1 MYVIMKRKK
10 GVFMKK
16 GLGILKLIACV
27 AVAVIAAVYYYIQL
41 PAINIHSPGFW
52 KFIIFIMIIATMAV
66 WIMNHDKSKEGRQ
79 FVNKM
84 AAKDYIFDFKTRSG
98 ALIFKLVGGVTI
110 LLVVIYFVGNIL
122 SSPIINASKYQKLLT
137 VETRNFTDDIKEV
150 SYDKIPLLDK
160 DSASIIGTRVMGTM
174 VDMVSQ
180 YEVDDMY
187 SQINY
192 KEKPVRVTPL
202 RYGNLIKWFTNHRN
216 GIPAYIRIDMT
227 TQEAECVRLSEGIKY
242 SESDHFSR
250 YIYRHLRFAYPTYI
264 FDDINFEIDDNGTPY
279 WVCPVKKYNIGL
291 FGGQTVGRVVL
302 CNAITGE
309 MTDYDVKDVP
319 TWVDKVYSAEL
330 LIDLYDYNGSLKHGF
345 INSVLSQKDCLKTT
359 DGYNYIA
366 LEDDVWVYTGITSVG
381 QDNSNVGFVLMNQR
395 TMETRYYEVSGAE
408 EYSAMDSAKGRVQN
422 LGYTATFPLIIN
434 VSSQPTYFMALKD
447 GAGLVKSYA
456 MLNIEKYQNVAIG
469 DSVLQCESNYIQL
482 LKDNGIVDETQT
494 EIVDTKNIQG
504 VITKIMPV
512 VVDGNSHMYFMLEG
526 SSSIYDADV
535 SKYVDII
542 RYEAGMNIS
551 IQYTESTEEKALNT
565 VTGIVSQIAGKN

>member
-1 MYVIMKRKK
+1 MQAGIIKIGRRLVL
-10 GVFMKK
+10 KK
-16 GLGILKLIACV
+16 GLKGLK
-27 AVAVIAAVYYYIQL
+27 AVAFVVVAAIAALYYYIEL

-52 KFIIFIMIIATMAV
+52 KFIIFVMLIVTVEV
-66 WIMNHDKSKEGRQ
+66 WLMNHRKAAGGGRYRGNISVKE
-79 FVNKM
+79 FFN
-84 AAKDYIFDFKTRSG
+84 DFKTQVGSV
-98 ALIFKLVGGVTI
+98 LFKTAFVCTVI
-110 LLVVIYFVGNIL
+110 LVVLYVAGKIL
-122 SSPIINASKYQKLLT
+122 SSPVINASKYQQLLK

-202 RYGNLIKWFTNHRN
+202 RYGNLIKWFTNHKN

-227 TQEAECVRLSEGIKY
+227 TQEAECVRLTEGIKY
-242 SESDHFSR
+242 SKSDHFSR

-302 CNAITGE
+302 CNAVTGE
-309 MTDYDVKDVP
+309 MTDYSVDEVP

-330 LIDLYDYNGSLKHGF
+330 LINLYDYNGSLKHGF

-434 VSSQPTYFMALKD
+434 ISGQPTYFMALKD

-469 DSVLQCESNYIQL
+469 DSVLQCESNYIKL
-482 LKDNGIVDETQT
+482 LKDNGIVEEQQPEVKETKKVKD
-494 EIVDTKNIQG
+494 IIS
-504 VITKIMPV
+504 KIMPV
-512 VVDGNSHMYFMLEG
+512 VIDGNTHMYIML
-526 SSSIYDADV
+526 SQNDSIYDVDV

-542 RYEAGMNIS
+542 KYSEGMEITLE
-551 IQYTESTEEKALNT
+551 YTMDSQLNK
-565 VTGIVSQIAGKN
+565 VVGIIK

>member
-1 MYVIMKRKK
+1 MQAGIIKIGRRLVL
-10 GVFMKK
+10 KK
-16 GLGILKLIACV
+16 GLKGLK
-27 AVAVIAAVYYYIQL
+27 AVAFVVVAAIAALYYYIEL

-52 KFIIFIMIIATMAV
+52 KFIIFVMLIVTVEV
-66 WIMNHDKSKEGRQ
+66 WLMNHRKAAGGGRYRGNISAKE
-79 FVNKM
+79 F
-84 AAKDYIFDFKTRSG
+84 FSDFKTQAGSV
-98 ALIFKLVGGVTI
+98 LFKTAFVCTVI
-110 LLVVIYFVGNIL
+110 LVVLYVAGNIL
-122 SSPIINASKYQKLLT
+122 SSPVINASKYQQLLK

-202 RYGNLIKWFTNHRN
+202 RYGNLIKWFTNHKN

-227 TQEAECVRLSEGIKY
+227 TQEAECVRLTEGIKY
-242 SESDHFSR
+242 SKSDHFSR

-302 CNAITGE
+302 CNAVTGE
-309 MTDYDVKDVP
+309 MTDYSVDEVP

-330 LIDLYDYNGSLKHGF
+330 LINLYDYNGSLKHGF

-434 VSSQPTYFMALKD
+434 ISGQPTYFMALKD

-469 DSVLQCESNYIQL
+469 DSVLQCESNYIKL
-482 LKDNGIVDETQT
+482 LKDNGIVEEQQPEVKETKKVKD
-494 EIVDTKNIQG
+494 IIS
-504 VITKIMPV
+504 KIMPV
-512 VVDGNSHMYFMLEG
+512 VIDGNTHMYIML
-526 SSSIYDADV
+526 SQSDNIYDVDV

-542 RYEAGMNIS
+542 KYSEGMEITLE
-551 IQYTESTEEKALNT
+551 YTMDSQLNK
-565 VTGIVSQIAGKN
+565 VVGIIK

>member
-1 MYVIMKRKK
+1 
-10 GVFMKK
+10 MKK

-160 DSASIIGTRVMGTM
+160 DSASIIGTM

>member
-1 MYVIMKRKK
+1 MQAGIIKIGRRLVL
-10 GVFMKK
+10 KK
-16 GLGILKLIACV
+16 GLKGLKAVAFVVV
-27 AVAVIAAVYYYIQL
+27 AVVAALYYYIEL
-41 PAINIHSPGFW
+41 PAINIHSLGFW
-52 KFIIFIMIIATMAV
+52 KFIIFVMLIVTVEV
-66 WIMNHDKSKEGRQ
+66 WLMNHRKAAGGGRYRGNISAKE
-79 FVNKM
+79 F
-84 AAKDYIFDFKTRSG
+84 FSDFKTQAGSV
-98 ALIFKLVGGVTI
+98 LFKTAFVCTVI
-110 LLVVIYFVGNIL
+110 LVVLYVAGNIL
-122 SSPIINASKYQKLLT
+122 SSPVINASKYQQLLK

-202 RYGNLIKWFTNHRN
+202 RYGNLIKWFTNHKN

-227 TQEAECVRLSEGIKY
+227 TQEAECVRLTEGIKY
-242 SESDHFSR
+242 SKSDHFSR

-302 CNAITGE
+302 CNAVTGE
-309 MTDYDVKDVP
+309 MTDYSVDEVP

-330 LIDLYDYNGSLKHGF
+330 LIGLYDYNGSLKHGF

-434 VSSQPTYFMALKD
+434 ISGQPTYFMALKD

-469 DSVLQCESNYIQL
+469 DSVLQCESNYIKL
-482 LKDNGIVDETQT
+482 LKDNGIVEEQQPEVKETKKVKD
-494 EIVDTKNIQG
+494 IIS
-504 VITKIMPV
+504 KIMPV
-512 VVDGNSHMYFMLEG
+512 VIDGNTHMYIML
-526 SSSIYDADV
+526 SQNDSIYDLDV

-542 RYEAGMNIS
+542 KYSEGMEITLE
-551 IQYTESTEEKALNT
+551 YTMDSRLNK
-565 VTGIVSQIAGKN
+565 VVGIIK

>member
-1 MYVIMKRKK
+1 
-10 GVFMKK
+10 MKK
-16 GLGILKLIACV
+16 GLKGFK
-27 AVAVIAAVYYYIQL
+27 AVAFVVVAAIAALYYYIEL

-52 KFIIFIMIIATMAV
+52 KFIIFVMLIVTVEV
-66 WIMNHDKSKEGRQ
+66 WLMNHRKAAGGGRYRGNISAKE
-79 FVNKM
+79 F
-84 AAKDYIFDFKTRSG
+84 FSDFKTQAGSV
-98 ALIFKLVGGVTI
+98 LFKTAFVCTVI
-110 LLVVIYFVGNIL
+110 LVVLYVAGNIL
-122 SSPIINASKYQKLLT
+122 SSPVINASKYQQLLK

-202 RYGNLIKWFTNHRN
+202 RYGNLIKWFTNHKN

-227 TQEAECVRLSEGIKY
+227 TQEAECVRLTEGIKY
-242 SESDHFSR
+242 SKSDHFSR

-302 CNAITGE
+302 CNAVTGE
-309 MTDYDVKDVP
+309 MTDYSVDEVP

-330 LIDLYDYNGSLKHGF
+330 LINLYDYNGSLKHGF

-434 VSSQPTYFMALKD
+434 ISGQPTYFMALKD

-469 DSVLQCESNYIQL
+469 DSVLQCESNYIKL
-482 LKDNGIVDETQT
+482 LKDNGIVEEQQPEVKETKKVKD
-494 EIVDTKNIQG
+494 IIS
-504 VITKIMPV
+504 KIMPV
-512 VVDGNSHMYFMLEG
+512 VIDGNTHMYIML
-526 SSSIYDADV
+526 SQNDSIYDVDV

-542 RYEAGMNIS
+542 KYSEGMEITLE
-551 IQYTESTEEKALNT
+551 YTMDSQLNK
-565 VTGIVSQIAGKN
+565 VVGIIK

>member
-1 MYVIMKRKK
+1 MQAGIIKIGRRFVL
-10 GVFMKK
+10 KK
-16 GLGILKLIACV
+16 GLKGLK
-27 AVAVIAAVYYYIQL
+27 AVAFVVVAALYYYIEL

-52 KFIIFIMIIATMAV
+52 KFIIFVMLIVTVEV
-66 WIMNHDKSKEGRQ
+66 WLMNHRKAAGGGRYRGNISAKE
-79 FVNKM
+79 F
-84 AAKDYIFDFKTRSG
+84 FSDFKTQAGSV
-98 ALIFKLVGGVTI
+98 LFKTAFVCTVI
-110 LLVVIYFVGNIL
+110 LVVLYVVGNIL
-122 SSPIINASKYQKLLT
+122 SSPVINASKYQQLLK

-202 RYGNLIKWFTNHRN
+202 RYGNLIKWFTNHKN

-227 TQEAECVRLSEGIKY
+227 TQEAECVRLTEGIKY
-242 SESDHFSR
+242 SKSDHFSR

-302 CNAITGE
+302 CNAVTGE
-309 MTDYDVKDVP
+309 MTDYSVDEVP

-330 LIDLYDYNGSLKHGF
+330 LINLYDYNGSLKHGF

-434 VSSQPTYFMALKD
+434 ISGQPTYFMALKD

-469 DSVLQCESNYIQL
+469 DSVLQCESNYIKL
-482 LKDNGIVDETQT
+482 LKDNGIVEEQQPEVKETKKVKD
-494 EIVDTKNIQG
+494 IIS
-504 VITKIMPV
+504 KIMPV
-512 VVDGNSHMYFMLEG
+512 VIDGNTHMYIML
-526 SSSIYDADV
+526 SQSDSIYDVDV

-542 RYEAGMNIS
+542 KYSEGMEITLE
-551 IQYTESTEEKALNT
+551 YTMDSQLNK
-565 VTGIVSQIAGKN
+565 VVGIIK

>member
-1 MYVIMKRKK
+1 
-10 GVFMKK
+10 MKK
-16 GLGILKLIACV
+16 GLKGLK
-27 AVAVIAAVYYYIQL
+27 AVAFVVVAAVAALYYYIEL

-52 KFIIFIMIIATMAV
+52 KFIIFVMLIVTVEV
-66 WIMNHDKSKEGRQ
+66 WLMNHRKAAGGGRYRGNISAKE
-79 FVNKM
+79 F
-84 AAKDYIFDFKTRSG
+84 FSDFKTQAGSV
-98 ALIFKLVGGVTI
+98 LFKTAFVCTVI
-110 LLVVIYFVGNIL
+110 LVVLYVAGNIL
-122 SSPIINASKYQKLLT
+122 SSPVINASKYQQLLK

-202 RYGNLIKWFTNHRN
+202 RYGNLIKWFTNHKN

-227 TQEAECVRLSEGIKY
+227 TQEAECVRLTEGIKY
-242 SESDHFSR
+242 SKSDHFSR

-302 CNAITGE
+302 CNAVTGE
-309 MTDYDVKDVP
+309 MTDYSVDEVP

-434 VSSQPTYFMALKD
+434 ISGQPTYFMALKD

-469 DSVLQCESNYIQL
+469 DSVLQCESNYIKL
-482 LKDNGIVDETQT
+482 LKDNGIVEEQQPEVKETKKVKD
-494 EIVDTKNIQG
+494 IIS
-504 VITKIMPV
+504 KIMPV
-512 VVDGNSHMYFMLEG
+512 VIDGNTHMYIML
-526 SSSIYDADV
+526 SQNDSIYDVDV

-542 RYEAGMNIS
+542 KYSEGMEITLE
-551 IQYTESTEEKALNT
+551 YTMDSRLNK
-565 VTGIVSQIAGKN
+565 VVGIIK

>member
-1 MYVIMKRKK
+1 MQAGIIKIGRRLVL
-10 GVFMKK
+10 KK
-16 GLGILKLIACV
+16 GLKGLK
-27 AVAVIAAVYYYIQL
+27 AVAFVVVAAIAALYYYIEL

-52 KFIIFIMIIATMAV
+52 KFIIFVMLIVTVEV
-66 WIMNHDKSKEGRQ
+66 WLMNHRKAAGGGRYRGNISAKE
-79 FVNKM
+79 F
-84 AAKDYIFDFKTRSG
+84 FSDFKTQAGSV
-98 ALIFKLVGGVTI
+98 LFKTAFVCTVI
-110 LLVVIYFVGNIL
+110 LVVLYVAGNIL
-122 SSPIINASKYQKLLT
+122 SSPVINASKYQQLLK

-202 RYGNLIKWFTNHRN
+202 RYGNLIKWFTNHKN

-227 TQEAECVRLSEGIKY
+227 TQEAECVRLTEGIKY
-242 SESDHFSR
+242 SKSDHFSR

-302 CNAITGE
+302 CNAVTGE
-309 MTDYDVKDVP
+309 MTDYSVDEVP

-330 LIDLYDYNGSLKHGF
+330 LINLYDYNGSLKHGF

-434 VSSQPTYFMALKD
+434 ISGQPTYFMALKD

-469 DSVLQCESNYIQL
+469 DSVLQCESNYIKL
-482 LKDNGIVDETQT
+482 LKDNGIVEEQQPEVKETKKVKD
-494 EIVDTKNIQG
+494 IIS
-504 VITKIMPV
+504 KIIPV
-512 VVDGNSHMYFMLEG
+512 VIDGNTHMYIML
-526 SSSIYDADV
+526 SQSDSIYDVDV

-542 RYEAGMNIS
+542 KYSEGMEITLE
-551 IQYTESTEEKALNT
+551 YTMDYQLNE
-565 VTGIVSQIAGKN
+565 VVGIIK

>member
-1 MYVIMKRKK
+1 
-10 GVFMKK
+10 MKK

-250 YIYRHLRFAYPTYI
+250 YIYRHLRFEYPTYI

>member
-1 MYVIMKRKK
+1 
-10 GVFMKK
+10 MKK
-16 GLGILKLIACV
+16 GLKGLK
-27 AVAVIAAVYYYIQL
+27 AVAFVVVAAIAALYYYIEL

-52 KFIIFIMIIATMAV
+52 KFIIFVMLIVTVEV
-66 WIMNHDKSKEGRQ
+66 WLMNHRKAAGGGRYRGNISAKE
-79 FVNKM
+79 F
-84 AAKDYIFDFKTRSG
+84 FSDFKTQAGSV
-98 ALIFKLVGGVTI
+98 LFKTAFVCTVI
-110 LLVVIYFVGNIL
+110 LVVLYVAGNIL
-122 SSPIINASKYQKLLT
+122 SSPVINASKYQQLLK

-180 YEVDDMY
+180 YEVDGMY

-202 RYGNLIKWFTNHRN
+202 RYGNLIKWFTNHKN

-227 TQEAECVRLSEGIKY
+227 TQEAECVRLTEGIKY
-242 SESDHFSR
+242 SKSDHFSR

-302 CNAITGE
+302 CNAVTGE
-309 MTDYDVKDVP
+309 MTDYSVDEVP

-330 LIDLYDYNGSLKHGF
+330 LINLYDYNGSLKHGF

-434 VSSQPTYFMALKD
+434 ISGQPTYFMALKD

-469 DSVLQCESNYIQL
+469 DSVLQCESNYIKL
-482 LKDNGIVDETQT
+482 LKDNGIVEEQQPEVKETKKVKD
-494 EIVDTKNIQG
+494 IIS
-504 VITKIMPV
+504 KIIPV
-512 VVDGNSHMYFMLEG
+512 VIDGNTHMYIML
-526 SSSIYDADV
+526 SQSDSIYDVDV

-542 RYEAGMNIS
+542 KYSEGMEITLE
-551 IQYTESTEEKALNT
+551 YTMDSQLNK
-565 VTGIVSQIAGKN
+565 VVGIIK

>member
-1 MYVIMKRKK
+1 
-10 GVFMKK
+10 MKK
-16 GLGILKLIACV
+16 GLKGLK
-27 AVAVIAAVYYYIQL
+27 AVALVVVAAIAALYYYIEL

-52 KFIIFIMIIATMAV
+52 KFIIFVMLIVTVEV
-66 WIMNHDKSKEGRQ
+66 WLMNHRKAAGGGRYRGNISAKE
-79 FVNKM
+79 F
-84 AAKDYIFDFKTRSG
+84 FSDFKTQAGSV
-98 ALIFKLVGGVTI
+98 LFKTAFVCTVI
-110 LLVVIYFVGNIL
+110 LVVLYVAGNIL
-122 SSPIINASKYQKLLT
+122 SSPVINASKYQQLLK
-137 VETRNFTDDIKEV
+137 VETRNFTNDIKEV

-202 RYGNLIKWFTNHRN
+202 RYGNLIKWFTNHKN

-227 TQEAECVRLSEGIKY
+227 TQEAECVRLTEGIKY
-242 SESDHFSR
+242 SKSDHFSR

-302 CNAITGE
+302 CNAVTGE
-309 MTDYDVKDVP
+309 MTDYSVDEVP

-330 LIDLYDYNGSLKHGF
+330 LINLYDYNGSLKHGF

-434 VSSQPTYFMALKD
+434 ISGQPTYFMALKD

-469 DSVLQCESNYIQL
+469 DSVLQCESNYIKL
-482 LKDNGIVDETQT
+482 LKDNGIVEEQQPEVKETKKVKD
-494 EIVDTKNIQG
+494 IIS
-504 VITKIMPV
+504 KIMPV
-512 VVDGNSHMYFMLEG
+512 VIDGNTHMYIML
-526 SSSIYDADV
+526 SQSDSIYDVDV

-542 RYEAGMNIS
+542 RYSEGMEITLE
-551 IQYTESTEEKALNT
+551 YTMDYQLNE
-565 VTGIVSQIAGKN
+565 VVGIIK

>member
-1 MYVIMKRKK
+1 MQAGIIKIGRRLVL
-10 GVFMKK
+10 KK
-16 GLGILKLIACV
+16 GLKGLK
-27 AVAVIAAVYYYIQL
+27 AVAFVVVAMVAALYYYIEL

-52 KFIIFIMIIATMAV
+52 KFIIFVMLIVTVEV
-66 WIMNHDKSKEGRQ
+66 WLMNHRKAAGGGRYRGNISAKE
-79 FVNKM
+79 F
-84 AAKDYIFDFKTRSG
+84 FSDFKTQAGSV
-98 ALIFKLVGGVTI
+98 LFKTAFVCTVI
-110 LLVVIYFVGNIL
+110 LVVLYVAGNIL
-122 SSPIINASKYQKLLT
+122 SSPVINASKYQQLLK

-202 RYGNLIKWFTNHRN
+202 RYGNLIKWFTNHKN

-227 TQEAECVRLSEGIKY
+227 TQEAECVRLTEEIKY
-242 SESDHFSR
+242 SKSDHFSR

-302 CNAITGE
+302 CNAVTGE
-309 MTDYDVKDVP
+309 MTDYSVDEVP

-434 VSSQPTYFMALKD
+434 ISGQPTYFMALKD

-469 DSVLQCESNYIQL
+469 DSVLQCESNYIKL
-482 LKDNGIVDETQT
+482 LKDNGIVEEQQPEVKETKKVKD
-494 EIVDTKNIQG
+494 IIS
-504 VITKIMPV
+504 KIMPV
-512 VVDGNSHMYFMLEG
+512 VIDGNTHMYIML
-526 SSSIYDADV
+526 SQNDSIYDVDV

-542 RYEAGMNIS
+542 KYSEGMEITLE
-551 IQYTESTEEKALNT
+551 YTMDSRLNK
-565 VTGIVSQIAGKN
+565 VVGIIK

>member
-1 MYVIMKRKK
+1 
-10 GVFMKK
+10 MKK

-227 TQEAECVRLSEGIKY
+227 TQEAECVRLSDGIKY

>member
-1 MYVIMKRKK
+1 
-10 GVFMKK
+10 MKK

-447 GAGLVKSYA
+447 GAGLVKCYA

>member
-1 MYVIMKRKK
+1 MVQAGIIKIGRRL
-10 GVFMKK
+10 VLKK
-16 GLGILKLIACV
+16 GLRGLKALAFVVV
-27 AVAVIAAVYYYIQL
+27 AAIAALYYYIEL
-41 PAINIHSPGFW
+41 PAVNIHSPGFW
-52 KFIIFIMIIATMAV
+52 KFIIFVMLIVTVEV
-66 WIMNHDKSKEGRQ
+66 WLMNHRKAAGGGRYRGNISAKE
-79 FVNKM
+79 F
-84 AAKDYIFDFKTRSG
+84 FSDFKTQAGSV
-98 ALIFKLVGGVTI
+98 LFKTAFVCTVI
-110 LLVVIYFVGNIL
+110 LVVLYVAGNIL

-202 RYGNLIKWFTNHRN
+202 RYGNLIKWFTNHKN

-227 TQEAECVRLSEGIKY
+227 TQEAECVRLTEGIKY
-242 SESDHFSR
+242 SKSDHFSR

-302 CNAITGE
+302 CNAVTGE
-309 MTDYDVKDVP
+309 MTDYSVDEVP

-330 LIDLYDYNGSLKHGF
+330 LINLYDYNGSLKHGF
-345 INSVLSQKDCLKTT
+345 INIVISQKDCLKTT

-434 VSSQPTYFMALKD
+434 ISGQPTYFMALKD

-469 DSVLQCESNYIQL
+469 DSVLQCESNYIKL
-482 LKDNGIVDETQT
+482 LKDNGIVEEQQPEVKETKKVKD
-494 EIVDTKNIQG
+494 IIS
-504 VITKIMPV
+504 KIMPV
-512 VVDGNSHMYFMLEG
+512 VIDGNTHMYIML
-526 SSSIYDADV
+526 SQNDSIYDVDV

-542 RYEAGMNIS
+542 KYSEGMEITLE
-551 IQYTESTEEKALNT
+551 YTMDSQLNK
-565 VTGIVSQIAGKN
+565 VFGIIK

>member
-1 MYVIMKRKK
+1 L
-10 GVFMKK
+10 KK
-16 GLGILKLIACV
+16 GLKGLK
-27 AVAVIAAVYYYIQL
+27 AVAFVVVAAIAALYYYIEL

-52 KFIIFIMIIATMAV
+52 KFIIFVMLIVTVEV
-66 WIMNHDKSKEGRQ
+66 WLMNHRKAAGGGRYRGNISAKE
-79 FVNKM
+79 F
-84 AAKDYIFDFKTRSG
+84 FSDFKTQAGSV
-98 ALIFKLVGGVTI
+98 LFKTAFVCTVI
-110 LLVVIYFVGNIL
+110 LVVLYVAGNIL
-122 SSPIINASKYQKLLT
+122 SSPVINASKYQQLLK

-202 RYGNLIKWFTNHRN
+202 RYGNLIKWFTNHKN

-227 TQEAECVRLSEGIKY
+227 TQEAECVRLTEGIKY
-242 SESDHFSR
+242 SKSDHFSR

-302 CNAITGE
+302 CNAVTGE
-309 MTDYDVKDVP
+309 MTDYSVDEVP

-330 LIDLYDYNGSLKHGF
+330 LINLYDYNGSLKHGF

-434 VSSQPTYFMALKD
+434 ISGQPTYFMALKD

-469 DSVLQCESNYIQL
+469 DSVLQCESNYIKL
-482 LKDNGIVDETQT
+482 LKDNGIVEEQQPEVKETKKVKD
-494 EIVDTKNIQG
+494 IIS
-504 VITKIMPV
+504 KIMPV
-512 VVDGNSHMYFMLEG
+512 VIDGNTHMYIML
-526 SSSIYDADV
+526 SQSDSIYDVDV

-542 RYEAGMNIS
+542 KYSEGMEITLE
-551 IQYTESTEEKALNT
+551 YTMDSQLNK
-565 VTGIVSQIAGKN
+565 VVGIIK

>member
-1 MYVIMKRKK
+1 MQAGIIKIGRRLVL
-10 GVFMKK
+10 KK
-16 GLGILKLIACV
+16 GLKGLK
-27 AVAVIAAVYYYIQL
+27 AVAFVVVAAIAALYYYIEL

-52 KFIIFIMIIATMAV
+52 KFIIFVMLIVTVEV
-66 WIMNHDKSKEGRQ
+66 WLMNHRKAAGGGRYRGNISAKE
-79 FVNKM
+79 F
-84 AAKDYIFDFKTRSG
+84 FSDFKTQAGSV
-98 ALIFKLVGGVTI
+98 LFKTAFVCTVI
-110 LLVVIYFVGNIL
+110 LVVLYVAGNIL
-122 SSPIINASKYQKLLT
+122 SSPVINASKYQQLLK

-202 RYGNLIKWFTNHRN
+202 RYGNLIKWFTNHKN

-227 TQEAECVRLSEGIKY
+227 TQEAECVRLTEGIKY
-242 SESDHFSR
+242 SKSDHFSR

-302 CNAITGE
+302 CNAVTGE
-309 MTDYDVKDVP
+309 MTDYSVDEVP

-330 LIDLYDYNGSLKHGF
+330 LIGLYDYNGSLKHGF

-434 VSSQPTYFMALKD
+434 ISGQPTYFMALKD

-469 DSVLQCESNYIQL
+469 DSVLQCESNYIKL
-482 LKDNGIVDETQT
+482 LKDNGIVEEQQPEVKETKKVKD
-494 EIVDTKNIQG
+494 IIS
-504 VITKIMPV
+504 KIMPV
-512 VVDGNSHMYFMLEG
+512 VIDGNTHMYIML
-526 SSSIYDADV
+526 SQSDNIYDVDV

-542 RYEAGMNIS
+542 KYSEGMEITLE
-551 IQYTESTEEKALNT
+551 YTMDSQLNK
-565 VTGIVSQIAGKN
+565 VVGIIK

>member
-1 MYVIMKRKK
+1 
-10 GVFMKK
+10 MKK

-66 WIMNHDKSKEGRQ
+66 WIMNHDKSKEERQ

>member
-1 MYVIMKRKK
+1 MVQAGIIKIGRRL
-10 GVFMKK
+10 VLKK
-16 GLGILKLIACV
+16 GLKGLKALAFV
-27 AVAVIAAVYYYIQL
+27 VVAAVAALYYYIEL
-41 PAINIHSPGFW
+41 PAVNIHSPGFW
-52 KFIIFIMIIATMAV
+52 KFIIFVMLIVTVEV
-66 WIMNHDKSKEGRQ
+66 WLMNHRKAAGGGRYRGNISAKE
-79 FVNKM
+79 F
-84 AAKDYIFDFKTRSG
+84 FSDFKTQAGSV
-98 ALIFKLVGGVTI
+98 LFKTAFVCTVI
-110 LLVVIYFVGNIL
+110 LVVLYVAGNIL
-122 SSPIINASKYQKLLT
+122 SSPVINASKYQKLLT

-202 RYGNLIKWFTNHRN
+202 RYGNLIKWFTNHKN

-227 TQEAECVRLSEGIKY
+227 TQEAECVRLTEGIKY
-242 SESDHFSR
+242 SKSDHFSR

-302 CNAITGE
+302 CNAVTGE
-309 MTDYDVKDVP
+309 MTDYSVDEVP

-330 LIDLYDYNGSLKHGF
+330 LINLYDYNGSLKHGF

-434 VSSQPTYFMALKD
+434 ISGQPTYFMALKD

-469 DSVLQCESNYIQL
+469 DSVLQCESNYIKL
-482 LKDNGIVDETQT
+482 LKDNGIVEEQQPEVKETKKVKD
-494 EIVDTKNIQG
+494 IIS
-504 VITKIMPV
+504 KIMPV
-512 VVDGNSHMYFMLEG
+512 VIDGNTHMYIML
-526 SSSIYDADV
+526 SQNDSIYDVDV

-542 RYEAGMNIS
+542 RYSEGIE
-551 IQYTESTEEKALNT
+551 ITLEYTRDSQLNK
-565 VTGIVSQIAGKN
+565 VVGIIK

>member
-1 MYVIMKRKK
+1 
-10 GVFMKK
+10 MKK

-422 LGYTATFPLIIN
+422 LGYTATIPLIIN

-469 DSVLQCESNYIQL
+469 DSVLQCEPNYIQL

>member
-1 MYVIMKRKK
+1 MYVIMKSKK
-10 GVFMKK
+10 EFYEK

-41 PAINIHSPGFW
+41 PAINIHSLGFW

>member
-1 MYVIMKRKK
+1 
-10 GVFMKK
+10 MKK

-41 PAINIHSPGFW
+41 PAINIHSLGFW

-309 MTDYDVKDVP
+309 MTDYDVKDVL

-542 RYEAGMNIS
+542 RYEEGMNIS

>member
-1 MYVIMKRKK
+1 VQAGIIKIGRRL
-10 GVFMKK
+10 VLKK
-16 GLGILKLIACV
+16 GLKGLK
-27 AVAVIAAVYYYIQL
+27 AVAFVVVAAIAALYYYIEL

-52 KFIIFIMIIATMAV
+52 KFIIFVMLIVTVEV
-66 WIMNHDKSKEGRQ
+66 WLMNHRKAAGGGRYRGNISAKE
-79 FVNKM
+79 F
-84 AAKDYIFDFKTRSG
+84 FSDFKTQAGSV
-98 ALIFKLVGGVTI
+98 LFKTAFVCTVI
-110 LLVVIYFVGNIL
+110 LVVLYVAGNIL
-122 SSPIINASKYQKLLT
+122 SSPVINASKYQQLLK

-202 RYGNLIKWFTNHRN
+202 RYGNLIKWFTNHKN

-227 TQEAECVRLSEGIKY
+227 TQEAECVRLTEGIKY
-242 SESDHFSR
+242 SKSDHFSR

-302 CNAITGE
+302 CNAVTGE
-309 MTDYDVKDVP
+309 MTDYSVDEVP

-330 LIDLYDYNGSLKHGF
+330 LINLYDYNGSLKHGF

-434 VSSQPTYFMALKD
+434 ISGQPTYFMALKD

-469 DSVLQCESNYIQL
+469 DSVLQCESNYIKL
-482 LKDNGIVDETQT
+482 LKDNGIVEEQQPEVKETKKVKD
-494 EIVDTKNIQG
+494 IIS
-504 VITKIMPV
+504 KIMPV
-512 VVDGNSHMYFMLEG
+512 VIDGNTHMYIML
-526 SSSIYDADV
+526 SQSDSIYDVDV

-542 RYEAGMNIS
+542 KYSEGMEITLE
-551 IQYTESTEEKALNT
+551 YTMDSQLNK
-565 VTGIVSQIAGKN
+565 VVGIIK

>member
-1 MYVIMKRKK
+1 MQAGIIKIGRRLVL
-10 GVFMKK
+10 KK
-16 GLGILKLIACV
+16 GLKGLK
-27 AVAVIAAVYYYIQL
+27 AVAFVVVAAIAALYYYIEL

-52 KFIIFIMIIATMAV
+52 KFIIFVMLIVTVEV
-66 WIMNHDKSKEGRQ
+66 WLMNHRKAAGGGRYRGNISAKE
-79 FVNKM
+79 F
-84 AAKDYIFDFKTRSG
+84 FSDFKTQAGSV
-98 ALIFKLVGGVTI
+98 LFKIAFVCTVI
-110 LLVVIYFVGNIL
+110 LVVLYVAGNIL
-122 SSPIINASKYQKLLT
+122 SSPVINASKYQQLLK

-202 RYGNLIKWFTNHRN
+202 RYGNLIKWFTNHKN

-227 TQEAECVRLSEGIKY
+227 TQEAECVRLTEGIKY
-242 SESDHFSR
+242 SKSDHFSR

-302 CNAITGE
+302 CNAVTGE
-309 MTDYDVKDVP
+309 MTDYSVDEVP
-319 TWVDKVYSAEL
+319 KWVDKVYSAEL
-330 LIDLYDYNGSLKHGF
+330 LIGLYDYNGSLKHGF

-434 VSSQPTYFMALKD
+434 VSGQPTYFMALKD

-469 DSVLQCESNYIQL
+469 DSVLQCESNYIKL
-482 LKDNGIVDETQT
+482 LKDNGIVEEQQPEVKETKKVKD
-494 EIVDTKNIQG
+494 IIS
-504 VITKIMPV
+504 KIIPV
-512 VVDGNSHMYFMLEG
+512 VIDGNTHMYIML
-526 SSSIYDADV
+526 SQSDSIYDVDV

-542 RYEAGMNIS
+542 KYSEGMEITLE
-551 IQYTESTEEKALNT
+551 YTMDSQLNK
-565 VTGIVSQIAGKN
+565 VVGIIK

>member
-1 MYVIMKRKK
+1 
-10 GVFMKK
+10 MKK

-84 AAKDYIFDFKTRSG
+84 AAKDYIFDFKTSSG